1 MEKNTKIFLLF
12 LLSNLLLNYDTGV
25 IPASLLEI
33 EKEINFD
40 YKEQALLGSL
50 VYLGLSTASLFV
62 SPIISKFG
70 AKDVCAFVLLLNSLC
85 CFIFSLSIDK
95 IILFSTRFFMGVT
108 ESFVVIYG
116 PVWVN
121 NYSPKDKSATWL
133 GILHATTIFG
143 MIAGY
148 IVSGIV
154 INFLNLF
161 INWRFAIQIQ
171 GIFLIPIS
179 ILLYFEDDNY
189 INIHYNSIEEE
200 FESRLNR
207 YNSQKN
213 LKNTINITIESKNS
227 RKIKSDIYN
236 SERAQYIHNHIYAS
250 NENMLKEV
258 EEEEEKI
265 SDEKKENENKKN
277 NKNPIKNF
285 QRINSKPKLNCSKYI
300 KKSINILSNPIY
312 LSMTFGL
319 CSVYFIVTNIQFW
332 MTAYLIDIIGANPL
346 IVVSVFSFTTITAP
360 LSGIIIGGTLS
371 DSYGGYKGKNTY
383 KAIQMC
389 VAFGLIAFIFAFPL
403 GFIFSFIYI
412 SILLWAFLFFGAAIV
427 PIATGIMIST
437 IKNEDQATSNSLS
450 QLIFNLGGYFLSPF
464 LTGFIM
470 DCFNDEKQGFIW
482 GMRVGFWWVFF
493 SVFFLIFAW
502 VYEYRKRKSI
512 QFHDKYNENI
522 NSSDEEEMEA
532 NFADFIRL
540 EIRRRITS
548 FRA

>member
-70 AKDVCAFVLLLNSLC
+70 AKDVCSFVLLLNSLC

-213 LKNTINITIESKNS
+213 LKNTINITIESKIS

-512 QFHDKYNENI
+512 QFHDKYNDNI

>member
-33 EKEINFD
+33 EKEIKLD

-70 AKDVCAFVLLLNSLC
+70 AKDVCSFVLLLNSLC

-512 QFHDKYNENI
+512 QFHDKYNDNI

>member
-70 AKDVCAFVLLLNSLC
+70 AKDVCSFVLLLNSLC

-213 LKNTINITIESKNS
+213 LKNTINITIESKIS

-300 KKSINILSNPIY
+300 KKSINILSSPIY

>member
-70 AKDVCAFVLLLNSLC
+70 AKDVCSFVLLLNSLC

-213 LKNTINITIESKNS
+213 LKNTINITIESKIS